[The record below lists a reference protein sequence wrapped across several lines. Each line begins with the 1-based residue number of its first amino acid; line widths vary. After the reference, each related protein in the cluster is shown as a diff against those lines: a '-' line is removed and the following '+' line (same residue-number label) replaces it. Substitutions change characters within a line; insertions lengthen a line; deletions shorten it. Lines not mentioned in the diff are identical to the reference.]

1 MQDLSGRL
9 VVITGGASG
18 IGRALASAFKQK
30 GSRVVLADIDEEG
43 GLEAARELDDAYFFP
58 LDVTDEG
65 AVEEFASSLEE
76 EVGEVD
82 ILVNCAGIT
91 LLAEVVDT
99 TMEDWHRVIDVNL
112 WGPIHLMHVFL
123 PRMYGRRRGHV
134 VNVASDG
141 GLFPVTGLGAY
152 SATKYALVGLS
163 EILYTEASVYGVKV
177 TVVCPWAT
185 WTPIIEKAVVRGY
198 DLQAK
203 EKASAYLRY
212 VCDRPERLAR
222 KIVKAVERDKPIL
235 VHYPPGKFLDLWH
248 RLSRRSYLA
257 ASAVLY
263 KGPGRRLLKKGDAF
277 RADE

>member
-1 MQDLSGRL
+1 MQNLSGRL

-18 IGRALASAFKQK
+18 IGRALASAFTDK

-43 GLEAARELDDAYFFP
+43 GKEAAGDLGDALFFP
-58 LDVTDEG
+58 LDVSDEV

-99 TMEDWHRVIDVNL
+99 TLEDWHRVIDVNL
-112 WGPIHLMHVFL
+112 WGPIHLTHVFL
-123 PRMYGRRRGHV
+123 PRMYRRRRGHV

-141 GLFPVTGLGAY
+141 GLFPVAGLGAY
-152 SATKYALVGLS
+152 SATKYALVGMS
-163 EILYTEASVYGVKV
+163 EILYAEASSYGVKV

-203 EKASAYLRY
+203 ERASAYLRY
-212 VCDRPERLAR
+212 VCDRPERLAV
-222 KIVKAVERDKPIL
+222 KIVKAVERDKPVL
-235 VHYPPGKFLDLWH
+235 VHYPPGRFLDLWH
-248 RLSRRSYLA
+248 RLNRRSYLA
-257 ASAVLY
+257 ASALLY
-263 KGPGRRLLKKGDAF
+263 KGPGRRLLKKGDESG
-277 RADE
+277 ADG